1 MTSFIEKEIQDAVS
15 VIEDSKALGS
25 DGFPSEFYQKFWDA
39 IKGDLMQMFHDLHS
53 GTLPL
58 YTLSFGVITL
68 IPKVQEKQLGSKSI
82 SQYSC

>member
-53 GTLPL
+53 GTLL
-58 YTLSFGVITL
+58 
-68 IPKVQEKQLGSKSI
+68 
-82 SQYSC
+82 